1 MSMNEVAGDAMN
13 MDSLSEEVTRELCY
27 DAARLVIERAKGPL
41 TSDEEASLRATFKA
55 GIPDLTAPYH
65 FQDLAGRLEGMAL
78 TGLAAAFN
86 RDGDEGTGLDGLAEH
101 RVLPSG
107 PGVEQWV
114 SAFRDSAE
122 RLTEKSFGQAA
133 MCFREAMPLE
143 GTQYLKAGVISS
155 MAAIAA
161 LNGWAFT
168 RDRDYLNA
176 VIGLATGVVPQ
187 EEDDLYEI
195 LQSASDKGQ
204 MLNSAFAAA
213 MGQPDEVMYGSFY
226 DSASGSDDDAI
237 FFARMAVD
245 LARDLAGDVLAKEI

>member
-1 MSMNEVAGDAMN
+1 MS
-13 MDSLSEEVTRELCY
+13 
-27 DAARLVIERAKGPL
+27 
-41 TSDEEASLRATFKA
+41 
-55 GIPDLTAPYH
+55 
-65 FQDLAGRLEGMAL
+65 L
-78 TGLAAAFN
+78 TGS
-86 RDGDEGTGLDGLAEH
+86 GSH

-133 MCFREAMPLE
+133 MCFKEAMPLE
-143 GTQYLKAGVISS
+143 GTQHLKAGVISS

-176 VIGLATGVVPQ
+176 VIGLATGVVPK

-245 LARDLAGDVLAKEI
+245 LARDLAGDVLAKDR